1 MLIKWKDEYSI
12 GVEHIDEQHKEL
24 FRISQEIFNLYNN
37 EFCVDKYDR
46 IVELIEEL
54 KKYTVFHFNTE
65 EEYMASINYKKLLS
79 HKVDHADFIEKVSN
93 VDLASIDKDHDAY
106 LLDILKFVVDWIV
119 NHILEKDK
127 IITQ

>member
-1 MLIKWKDEYSI
+1 MLIKWKDEYST

-93 VDLASIDKDHDAY
+93 VDLTSIDKDHDAY

-127 IITQ
+127 LITQ